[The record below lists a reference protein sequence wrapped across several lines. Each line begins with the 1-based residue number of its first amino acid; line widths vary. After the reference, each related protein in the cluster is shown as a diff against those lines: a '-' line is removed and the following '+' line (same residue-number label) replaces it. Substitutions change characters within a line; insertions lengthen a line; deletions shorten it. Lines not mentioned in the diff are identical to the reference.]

1 MCAGW
6 LPWQSDLAVLQ
17 VGVNV
22 LDEGIVRVT
31 DGEYQ
36 LAERAAPHVALL
48 GLHPE
53 LQGNTHTQETGIR
66 HQGKLHQSL
75 TYFTSLYWIVLVILW
90 EAITLSG
97 F

>member
-6 LPWQSDLAVLQ
+6 LPWRSDLAVLQ

-36 LAERAAPHVALL
+36 LAERAAAHVALL

-53 LQGNTHTQETGIR
+53 IDGGP
-66 HQGKLHQSL
+66 G
-75 TYFTSLYWIVLVILW
+75 
-90 EAITLSG
+90 LSMLC
-97 F
+97 

>member
-1 MCAGW
+1 MCAGR

-36 LAERAAPHVALL
+36 LAERAAPHVTLL
-48 GLHPE
+48 SLHPE
-53 LQGNTHTQETGIR
+53 LQINTQAGTHMIRQQDKSHVVLNLLSTLDHISHSVGGNQII
-66 HQGKLHQSL
+66 SL
-75 TYFTSLYWIVLVILW
+75 G
-90 EAITLSG
+90 E
-97 F
+97 

>member
-6 LPWQSDLAVLQ
+6 LPWRSDLAVLQ

-53 LQGNTHTQETGIR
+53 LQGNTHTHTRTHRYTHTRIIR
-66 HQGKLHQSL
+66 QQDKSQAVSNFAG
-75 TYFTSLYWIVLVILW
+75 LY
-90 EAITLSG
+90 
-97 F
+97 